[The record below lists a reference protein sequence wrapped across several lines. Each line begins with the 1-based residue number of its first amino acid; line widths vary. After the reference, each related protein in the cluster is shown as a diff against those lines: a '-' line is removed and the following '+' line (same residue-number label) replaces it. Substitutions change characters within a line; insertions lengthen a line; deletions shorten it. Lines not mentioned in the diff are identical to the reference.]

1 MKTIIVPTDFSVMA
15 NNAMRFATDMAQ
27 HINASLLLLHIYQ
40 VPVAIGE
47 VPMPLVNV
55 DELQKSSEEK
65 LKTLKEEIEK
75 LTAFKVKV
83 YIEARLGEVVDE
95 LQNVCATV
103 QPFAVIIGTKGSGAL
118 ERMLFGS
125 VTLSAMKHL
134 DVPVMVI
141 PPGVRYKPVHK
152 IGLACDFKNVV
163 AATPEKEIKSI
174 VKEFNA
180 ELHVLNVDYHNQH
193 FEGNT
198 PEESFLLHNMLAE
211 IKPEYHFIEKEN
223 VEEGINEFAETNN
236 IDFVIVIPKKHQFLE
251 GLFHKSHSKELAFHS
266 HVPVMAIHE

>member
-15 NNAMRFATDMAQ
+15 ENALRFATDMAQ
-27 HINASLLLLHIYQ
+27 HIHASLLLLHVYQ
-40 VPVAIGE
+40 IPVAIGE
-47 VPMPLVNV
+47 VPMPMVNV
-55 DELQKSSEEK
+55 DELEKGSEEK
-65 LKTLKEEIEK
+65 LKILKEDVEK
-75 LTAFKVKV
+75 LTACRVKV
-83 YIEARLGEVVDE
+83 YTEARLGDVVDE
-95 LQNVCATV
+95 LQNVCATI
-103 QPFAVIIGTKGSGAL
+103 QPFAVILGTKGSGAL

-141 PPGVRYKPVHK
+141 PPGARYKPVHK

-193 FEGNT
+193 FEANT

>member
-1 MKTIIVPTDFSVMA
+1 MKTIIVPTDFSVIA
-15 NNAMRFATDMAQ
+15 ENAMRFAIDMAQ

-40 VPVAIGE
+40 IPVAIGE

-55 DELQKSSEEK
+55 EELQKSSEEK
-65 LKTLKEEIEK
+65 LKTLKNDIEK
-75 LTAFKVKV
+75 LTACKVKV
-83 YIEARLGEVVDE
+83 YTEARLGDVVDE

-103 QPFAVIIGTKGSGAL
+103 QPFAVILGTKGSGAL

-141 PPGVRYKPVHK
+141 PPGARYKPVHK

-193 FEGNT
+193 FEAKT

-211 IKPEYHFIEKEN
+211 IKAEYHFIEKEN

>member
-1 MKTIIVPTDFSVMA
+1 MKTIIVPTDFSVIA
-15 NNAMRFATDMAQ
+15 ENAMRFATDMAQ

-40 VPVAIGE
+40 IPVAIGE

-55 DELQKSSEEK
+55 EELQKSSEEK
-65 LKTLKEEIEK
+65 LKALKNDIEK
-75 LTAFKVKV
+75 LTACKVKV
-83 YIEARLGEVVDE
+83 YTEARLGDVVDE

-103 QPFAVIIGTKGSGAL
+103 QPFAVILGTKGSGAL

-141 PPGVRYKPVHK
+141 PPGARYKPVHK

-193 FEGNT
+193 FEANT

>member
-27 HINASLLLLHIYQ
+27 HINASLMLLHIYQ

-65 LKTLKEEIEK
+65 LKTLKEEVEK

-180 ELHVLNVDYHNQH
+180 ALHVLNVDYHNQH

-211 IKPEYHFIEKEN
+211 VKPSYHFIEKEN
-223 VEEGINEFAETNN
+223 VEEGIKEFAETNN
-236 IDFVIVIPKKHQFLE
+236 IDFIIVIPKKHQFLE
-251 GLFHKSHSKELAFHS
+251 GLFHKSLSKELAFHS